1 MSTLFC
7 FGFQGGWEQDDTGW
21 RYFLW
26 KILNKISVW
35 KGWFSANQALLF
47 IAEMGKASSKNCE
60 KQGSFC
66 TTKTFIYNRWTAMW
80 FASDQ
85 KWPAKQKS
93 LISTPELSFLH
104 TKNECF
110 LVPTYSTRNDKLSN
124 SQYGKIYSNV

>member
-80 FASDQ
+80 FASDPKMTSQ
-85 KWPAKQKS
+85 
-93 LISTPELSFLH
+93 
-104 TKNECF
+104 TKKPYF
-110 LVPTYSTRNDKLSN
+110 DPWTIIPSYKKLVLFGTHLFNKEW
-124 SQYGKIYSNV
+124 